1 MYHLNPYNKVHWIIN
16 RMAQIRRQA
25 DTVQFFEFRVTEENT
40 TRIFKNIGILLL
52 FGAKQIGGRVS
63 NKDLKLKILN

>member
-1 MYHLNPYNKVHWIIN
+1 MYHLNPYSKVHWIIN

>member
-1 MYHLNPYNKVHWIIN
+1 
-16 RMAQIRRQA
+16 MAQIRRQA